1 MERKRRKR
9 EERESWDLGIWSDGV
24 WNVSW
29 CKSMVLP
36 SLVGCSVIWLVM
48 STLDLGDGSVCGVPG
63 RKCFCGLVGD
73 INVRHRLEKKTEKDW
88 RKNPGGSQIST
99 KKWSPQEM
107 EIEWDIMT
115 WADCRGLRG
124 KSGEYTNVFW
134 KITIQ
139 LLWSIEQQCRL
150 ASQPFTFKHKHCFLH
165 LTSAK
170 IRCWALEIEIRK
182 ENTRNQIPL
191 PRD

>member
-1 MERKRRKR
+1 
-9 EERESWDLGIWSDGV
+9 
-24 WNVSW
+24 
-29 CKSMVLP
+29 MVLS

-48 STLDLGDGSVCGVPG
+48 STLDLGDCSVCGVPG

-73 INVRHRLEKKTEKDW
+73 INVRHRREKKTEKDW

-115 WADCRGLRG
+115 WADAGDWEVNPESTLMFSERLPFNY
-124 KSGEYTNVFW
+124 SGVAECN
-134 KITIQ
+134 
-139 LLWSIEQQCRL
+139 LEQQCRL